1 MIGVDGAQPG
11 PQRSRLARMLVRRA
25 EEDDADG
32 RAMAE
37 VGALREALEASGLR
51 VQVVHRST
59 GQVL

>member
-1 MIGVDGAQPG
+1 
-11 PQRSRLARMLVRRA
+11 MLVRRA
-25 EEDDADG
+25 DTDDADG

>member
-1 MIGVDGAQPG
+1 
-11 PQRSRLARMLVRRA
+11 MLVRTSDD
-25 EEDDADG
+25 DDADG

-37 VGALREALEASGLR
+37 VGVLREALEASGLR